1 MDSAVYRE
9 SFFYICILHIFLYSF
24 SAFVCHFCISHF
36 LHFRFCSFPLHS
48 ASVILFCFSNPLCRH
63 SSFLILL
70 IRISFLFPF
79 SFFLFQNLYIFDRH
93 GCIYLYTWINVCF
106 QKFESFFLLP
116 VPGLPAVPTHFRI
129 PLPFIFASPCRLPSV
144 CRLPLLRV
152 VGRQH
157 SVLTVLSVKHEL
169 RLWKKRTLRA
179 FMLFFSFV
187 GMDSLAVLLASLVV
201 TGDFFRLLV
210 DVFFWSCVS
219 YSGVSVVTEILLI
232 CYDIG
237 L

>member
-1 MDSAVYRE
+1 MPV
-9 SFFYICILHIFLYSF
+9 FLFLNSPHPCFIQVSPCSLSF
-24 SAFVCHFCISHF
+24 SGPVY
-36 LHFRFCSFPLHS
+36 LWWTR
-48 ASVILFCFSNPLCRH
+48 
-63 SSFLILL
+63 
-70 IRISFLFPF
+70 
-79 SFFLFQNLYIFDRH
+79 LYIF
-93 GCIYLYTWINVCF
+93 IYLNKCLFPEVW
-106 QKFESFFLLP
+106 KFFLLP
-116 VPGLPAVPTHFRI
+116 VPGLPAVPIHFRI
-129 PLPFIFASPCRLPSV
+129 PLPFIFAYLCRLPSV

-157 SVLTVLSVKHEL
+157 SVLAVLSVEHEL

-179 FMLFFSFV
+179 FILSFSFI
-187 GMDSLAVLLASLVV
+187 GMDSLNVLLASLVV